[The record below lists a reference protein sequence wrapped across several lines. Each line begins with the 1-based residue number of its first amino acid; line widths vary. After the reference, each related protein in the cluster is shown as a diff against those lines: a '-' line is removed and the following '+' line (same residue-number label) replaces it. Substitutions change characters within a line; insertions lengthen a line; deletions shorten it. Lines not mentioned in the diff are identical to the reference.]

1 MTTNEILTKLDSL
14 WIQIFRADTVSEA
27 YEILADKI
35 EELEKEL
42 DKRWLQAK

>member
-1 MTTNEILTKLDSL
+1 M
-14 WIQIFRADTVSEA
+14 QIFRADTFSES

-42 DKRWLQAK
+42 DKRELQAK